1 MAHKIKFKGKTYT
14 VIDYLENTDIDI
26 IKRKAR
32 VKNSKG
38 EEFTFV
44 QSILGFYLY
53 DKKCNRIAETLSVLE
68 WDT

>member
-14 VIDYLENTDIDI
+14 VIDYLETPDIDI

-32 VKNSKG
+32 VKSSKG
-38 EEFTFV
+38 EEFIFV

-53 DKKCNRIAETLSVLE
+53 DKRCNRIAETLSVQE

>member
-1 MAHKIKFKGKTYT
+1 MTHKIKFKGKTYT
-14 VIDYLENTDIDI
+14 VIDYLETTDIDI
-26 IKRKAR
+26 IKRKAK

-53 DKKCNRIAETLSVLE
+53 DSKYNRVAETLSVQE
-68 WDT
+68 WDV

>member
-1 MAHKIKFKGKTYT
+1 MTHKIKFKGKTYT
-14 VIDYLENTDIDI
+14 VIDYLETPDIDI

-38 EEFTFV
+38 EEFTFI

-53 DKKCNRIAETLSVLE
+53 DKKYNRIAETLSVQE

>member
-1 MAHKIKFKGKTYT
+1 MTHKIKFKGKTYT
-14 VIDYLENTDIDI
+14 VIEYLESCEPTI

-32 VKNSKG
+32 VKSSKG

-53 DKKCNRIAETLSVLE
+53 DKRCNRIAETLSVQE